1 MAATSGCSWAQPL
14 ASDPAAPVPGV
25 PYASVFGAPVAPS
38 HTEPKSG
45 LVAPFTPQQALQLA
59 LLKQP
64 GLFITP
70 QMTAQE
76 KDDIL
81 AAIHQ
86 LAHRLDRAWI
96 EAVAAQQ
103 ALGTVRQ
110 MHEAAQTAAELA
122 QRMVKA
128 GNWSQVPLLQAKV
141 LASASATQVAQAQLQ
156 AFSAQEKLIQL
167 TGLWGTQT
175 HIDLPAQLPKLPV
188 APLPWANA
196 ETQALQNQ
204 RALATATF
212 NARHAQAQVNPQ
224 DTGALHKT
232 LVAATAAQA
241 PSPLLA
247 LATVPLSAPVL
258 PANLGRPNPALMEAL
273 TEQAHADMLAA
284 NIRSQAREA
293 WFRYRSAWDVAHH
306 QRDVV
311 LPLSTALQEETQLRY
326 NGMLQSTWELLASAR
341 ARLDSVHA
349 ATLAQRDFWLA
360 HTDFQAVLA
369 GVAVTFS
376 PTSGPK
382 SNGANDAQGH

>member
-1 MAATSGCSWAQPL
+1 M
-14 ASDPAAPVPGV
+14 
-25 PYASVFGAPVAPS
+25 
-38 HTEPKSG
+38 
-45 LVAPFTPQQALQLA
+45 
-59 LLKQP
+59 
-64 GLFITP
+64 
-70 QMTAQE
+70 MAQE
-76 KDDIL
+76 KAEIL

-86 LAHRLDRAWI
+86 LAHRLDRTWI

-103 ALGTVRQ
+103 ALGIVRQ
-110 MHEAAQTAAELA
+110 VHEAAQTAAELA

-141 LASASATQVAQAQLQ
+141 LASASATQVTQAQLQ
-156 AFSAQEKLIQL
+156 AFVARENLIQL
-167 TGLWGTQT
+167 TGLWGEQT
-175 HIDLPAQLPKLPV
+175 HIDLPAQLPKLPE
-188 APLPWANA
+188 APLPWANF

-224 DTGALHKT
+224 DAAVLQKT
-232 LVAATAAQA
+232 LMAATTALA

-258 PANLGRPNPALMEAL
+258 PANLGRPNPALLEAL
-273 TEQAHADMLAA
+273 TEQAHADLLAA
-284 NIRSQAREA
+284 KIRSEAREA
-293 WFRYRSAWDVAHH
+293 WFRYRSAWDLARH

-341 ARLDSVHA
+341 ARLDSVQA
-349 ATLAQRDFWLA
+349 VTQSQRDFWLA

-376 PTSGPK
+376 PPSGPN
-382 SNGANDAQGH
+382 SSGANAAQGH